1 MQENEKTG
9 AGAGDEINL
18 LHYLLVVLKRKK
30 TIVGITLVC
39 AVLTA
44 IVSLIMT
51 PIYRAETRILP
62 PQQSSSGI
70 SAQVLSQ
77 LGGASGLIGS
87 SLGIKNPNDVYI
99 GMLRSRTIFDRIID
113 KFNLMDLYD
122 VEYRDNAR
130 RVLGKAVSAESGKDG
145 IITVSVEDR
154 DPERAA
160 KMANAFIAELKD
172 LTRKLAVTEASKR
185 RLFFEEQL
193 RRVKEDLITSEQA
206 LQSFQEK
213 TGAISI
219 KDQAASVI
227 ESIAGLRAQIA
238 AKEVAIKVMKT
249 YTTPKNPDLQKA
261 EEALAGMKE
270 QLHKLE
276 VKSGNSPDPL
286 MPTGRMPKVG
296 MGYLRKLR
304 DVKYN
309 ETLFELMAKQYE
321 IARVDEAR
329 DAVLIQVLDSAVPP
343 HKKAKPKRALMVALA
358 TFTGFFL
365 AVFIAFLMEYMER
378 ASVDP
383 ENRETIELLRK
394 YASIRRR
401 RP

>member
-1 MQENEKTG
+1 MQNIENETPYREEE
-9 AGAGDEINL
+9 EINL
-18 LHYLLVVLKRKK
+18 LDYLVVLLKRKRL
-30 TIVGITLVC
+30 IAGITVACAIITAGISLV
-39 AVLTA
+39 
-44 IVSLIMT
+44 MT

-62 PQQSSSGI
+62 PQESSSGI
-70 SAQVLSQ
+70 SAQILSQ

-87 SLGIKNPNDVYI
+87 SLGIKNPNDVYV
-99 GMLRSRTIFDRIID
+99 GMLGSRTVFDHIID
-113 KFNLMDLYD
+113 RFGLMDLYEA
-122 VEYRDNAR
+122 EYRDDAR
-130 RVLGKAVSAESGKDG
+130 KALAKAVDIESGKDG
-145 IITVSVEDR
+145 IITVSVEDE
-154 DPERAA
+154 DPKRAA
-160 KMANAFIAELKD
+160 DMANAFIEELKG
-172 LTRKLAVTEASKR
+172 LTRRLAVTEASKR

-193 RRVKEDLITSEQA
+193 AKVKENLIKSEEDLER
-206 LQSFQEK
+206 FQEK

-219 KDQAASVI
+219 KDQAEAVI
-227 ESIAGLRAQIA
+227 ESMAELRAEIA

-304 DVKYN
+304 EVKYN

-329 DAVLIQVLDSAVPP
+329 DAVLIQVLDKALPP
-343 HKKAKPKRALMVALA
+343 DKKAKPKRALMVVVA
-358 TFTGFFL
+358 TFSGFFV
-365 AVFIAFLMEYMER
+365 AIFIAFLKEYMER

-383 ENRETIELLRK
+383 ENRETMEMLRK
-394 YASIRRR
+394 YASIRKRR
-401 RP
+401 